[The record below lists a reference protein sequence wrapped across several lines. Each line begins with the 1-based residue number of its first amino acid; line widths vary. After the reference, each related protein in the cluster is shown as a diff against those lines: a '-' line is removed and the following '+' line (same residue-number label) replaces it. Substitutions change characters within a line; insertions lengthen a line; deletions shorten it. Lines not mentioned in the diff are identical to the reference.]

1 MSQPEGA
8 TPSNITEHSF
18 SAVPWWERCE
28 ICGIGAPAHAEMS
41 ATSEA
46 WMRAALRD
54 LRYRCPYCVDR
65 LLDPCS
71 HERAGA
77 LGLDGEPLK
86 EQSA

>member
-1 MSQPEGA
+1 
-8 TPSNITEHSF
+8 
-18 SAVPWWERCE
+18 
-28 ICGIGAPAHAEMS
+28 MS

-65 LLDPCS
+65 LIDPCF
-71 HERAGA
+71 HGRAGA